1 MRWKLQWAI
10 ILAVV
15 VLAAGV
21 GYAVYLGWW
30 HANYY
35 VQEYTDYHVP
45 ANQVAQLL
53 ADDRLADK
61 NPAFDPD
68 LVDSRPLGD
77 WQVNASAAVIKLD
90 CPLMKPDYDAE
101 LLVLR
106 PSYAAALEAAK
117 KQGLSLLP
125 SANLLDGS
133 AKQFDDGLY
142 AALDL
147 AAFRGELGGVPGAV
161 DFAQALFAKL
171 PADSA
176 ARPFLAVALELA
188 GRKVDLAAEQRNAA
202 DARLAEFEG
211 DQARSK
217 PIGFYTWSEELKQ
230 VWRFYKFLQSEFD
243 ERQTDVPR
251 ALASVL
257 EGAPGL
263 RTQYARVNGFYAR
276 LTNPQICL
284 SLEPL
289 IGNSDD
295 VTSLA
300 RRAGVRHETVAVF
313 PPSTSRETELFE
325 RLFPEGLPPGANLM
339 VELIQAVRSGKV
351 DLTPGK
357 DDGWYQ
363 YQAHALETF
372 LLPSRGQEEQK
383 LLLTSSY
390 KKRLVEA
397 FQALITKRRE
407 THARQLGAADASHA
421 QLGRSEVRPR
431 LRVEPCA
438 TFYLRTAR
446 AYAFLQN
453 LLLATVGQEHLA
465 KLHGRREAWQRE
477 PSLAAE
483 LESMRQRF
491 YGFYLVACEDIGL
504 KPQFLSDEPVDR
516 AAAKDTALGWLA
528 KLENDRD
535 LACDTRVSVPILRDL
550 PRNKTRLWTTLGVRL
565 ARLDA
570 SYARLPKVRP
580 KDGSA
585 DWKEPERYQVGESHY
600 VIAVDEFAE
609 IELSGSAS
617 LTRDELRAACDR
629 HQTKA
634 AIVEALAK

>member
-1 MRWKLQWAI
+1 MRWKTLVPI
-10 ILAVV
+10 ILVVIVSGGAVAYTLY
-15 VLAAGV
+15 LA
-21 GYAVYLGWW
+21 WW
-30 HANYY
+30 SANYY
-35 VQEYTDYHVP
+35 VEEHTDYHVP
-45 ANQVAQLL
+45 ADQVAQLL

-61 NPAFDPD
+61 NPAFDAD

-90 CPLMKPDYDAE
+90 CPLMKPDHDAE

-106 PSYAAALEAAK
+106 PSYAAALEVAK
-117 KQGLSLLP
+117 KQGFDVLP
-125 SANLLDGS
+125 SANMLDGS

-147 AAFRGELGGVPGAV
+147 AAFRGELAGLPGAV
-161 DFAQALFAKL
+161 DFVQAVFAKL
-171 PADSA
+171 PADSP

-188 GRKVDLAAEQRNAA
+188 GRKVDLSADERTAA
-202 DARLAEFEG
+202 DAQRAEFER

-217 PIGFYTWSEELKQ
+217 PIGFYTWSDELQQ
-230 VWRFYKFLQSEFD
+230 VWRFCRFLQFEFD
-243 ERQTDVPR
+243 ARHQGVPR
-251 ALASVL
+251 ALAGVL
-257 EGAPGL
+257 EGAPDL
-263 RTQYARVNGFYAR
+263 RKEYATLSGFFAR
-276 LTNPQICL
+276 LTNPRVCL

-289 IGNSDD
+289 IGGDD
-295 VTSLA
+295 DLASLA
-300 RRAGVRHETVAVF
+300 RRAGVRHEAVAVL

-325 RLFPEGLPPGANLM
+325 RLFGNGLPPGANLM

-357 DDGWYQ
+357 EDGWYQ

-372 LLPSRGQEEQK
+372 LLPSRGQEEPK
-383 LLLTSSY
+383 LLLTASY

-407 THARQLGAADASHA
+407 THARQLDAAKAKSEA
-421 QLGRSEVRPR
+421 LLPGEVRPR

-465 KLHGRREAWQRE
+465 KLHGLREAGQRE
-477 PSLAAE
+477 PNLAVE
-483 LESMRQRF
+483 LEGMRQRF
-491 YGFYLVACEDIGL
+491 YGLYLVACEDIGL
-504 KPQFLSDEPVDR
+504 KPQFLSEEPVDR
-516 AAAKDTALGWLA
+516 AAAKEAALGWLA
-528 KLENDRD
+528 KLESDRD

-570 SYARLPKVRP
+570 SYARPPNVRP

-585 DWKEPERYQVGESHY
+585 DWKAPERYQVGESHY

-617 LTRDELRAACDR
+617 LTRAELRAACDQ

-634 AIVEALAK
+634 AIVEAVTP